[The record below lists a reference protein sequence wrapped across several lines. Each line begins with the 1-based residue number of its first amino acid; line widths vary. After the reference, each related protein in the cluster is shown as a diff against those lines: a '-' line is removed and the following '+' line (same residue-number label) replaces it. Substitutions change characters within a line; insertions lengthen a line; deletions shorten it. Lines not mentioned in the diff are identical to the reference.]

1 MQIVVSPISSNS
13 ESQARFA
20 LEHKCRHFRRLWSMK
35 SLKDLESLANKLGW
49 FQRWFLQSR
58 EVKYHMIC
66 IVYGCAAAPLSH
78 ARKLT
83 HEVPDNRNIIWMG
96 VEWTSP
102 YYDVGRT
109 RFKDMAACQGKA
121 DHQGWKECLL

>member
-1 MQIVVSPISSNS
+1 MRPLPLDLGPSNHS
-13 ESQARFA
+13 KTLTPTIEQAQMVPA
-20 LEHKCRHFRRLWSMK
+20 V
-35 SLKDLESLANKLGW
+35 A
-49 FQRWFLQSR
+49 FQSGA
-58 EVKYHMIC
+58 VKHHMIC